1 MANDQNCPQ
10 KPEEKRELDKPQ
22 EKKKGKFWD
31 AVFYA
36 ALIALVLG
44 VLVIKSSGN
53 GAPVT
58 IGGLSIQHVLTAS
71 MQDEIPRG
79 SLVITRQVDPAT
91 LQVGDDISYM
101 RNETTTVTHR
111 IVGIIQDYQNTGQPA
126 FETQGVMNREKDA
139 QPVPAMNVVGKV
151 IFHSYALG
159 VVMSFLSR
167 FWYLIVLFLLLFT
180 GLISALRS
188 WRRAHQA
195 ELADRRSGKH
205 TSQSNL
211 TR

>member
-10 KPEEKRELDKPQ
+10 EPEEKRELDKPQ
-22 EKKKGKFWD
+22 KKGKFWD
-31 AVFYA
+31 VVFYA
-36 ALIALVLG
+36 ALIVLVLG

-53 GAPVT
+53 GAPVI
-58 IGGLSIQHVLTAS
+58 IGGFSIQHVLTAS

-79 SLVITRQVDPAT
+79 SLVMTRQVDPAT

-111 IVGIIQDYQNTGQPA
+111 IVGIIQDYQNTGQLA
-126 FETQGVMNREKDA
+126 FETQGIMNREKDA
-139 QPVPAMNVVGKV
+139 QPVPAVNVVGKV

-159 VVMSFLSR
+159 VVMNFLSR
-167 FWYLIVLFLLLFT
+167 FWYFIVLFLLLFT

-188 WRRAHQA
+188 WRRAHLAERAEQA
-195 ELADRRSGKH
+195 GG
-205 TSQSNL
+205 
-211 TR
+211 